1 MGVSG
6 RVTFKEGERYLPI
19 VEFRQVFPGNRR
31 TVGRFVP
38 VENGTCKKD
47 WRCLS
52 INESR
57 ITWPGGNRPTDGTQ
71 GVSCLCVACIVS
83 VCISLP
89 VCLSVCLPVC
99 LSFCLS
105 ACLSLCLSLCLSAC
119 LSLCLSVCLSLCLSA
134 ILPLCLSVC
143 PSAIFVVETD
153 NPSGRTWASKV

>member
-52 INESR
+52 INESW

-89 VCLSVCLPVC
+89 VCLSVCLSAR
-99 LSFCLS
+99 LSV
-105 ACLSLCLSLCLSAC
+105 
-119 LSLCLSVCLSLCLSA
+119 CLSVCLPACLFVCLFVC
-134 ILPLCLSVC
+134 LPACLFVCLSVC
-143 PSAIFVVETD
+143 LFVYLPSCLFVCLST
-153 NPSGRTWASKV
+153 SCLSLCHFCGRDR